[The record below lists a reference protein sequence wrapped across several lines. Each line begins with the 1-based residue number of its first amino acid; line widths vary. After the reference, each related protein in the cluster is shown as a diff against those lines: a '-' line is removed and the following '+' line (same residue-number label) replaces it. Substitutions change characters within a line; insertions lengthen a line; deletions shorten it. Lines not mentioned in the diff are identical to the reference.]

1 MTAFQNFAFLQHQKL
16 HRNIPETYKPDLQ
29 TFRSKNNNNKQ

>member
-16 HRNIPETYKPDLQ
+16 HQNIPETYKSDLQ
-29 TFRSKNNNNKQ
+29 TFWSKINNNKQ